1 MIARSLSLF
10 EILPFIFTKPLE
22 LLNSA
27 FPFVFDATPLIVKPP
42 SPLFDTYI
50 LPLSFV
56 IAAFL
61 STKIPSAPV
70 FKMSKLPFLLDT
82 NAPSFMLIPVPLL
95 SNLRLPP
102 SFFTLPF
109 TVIPPWVFVYIELPP
124 MFDASPL
131 IVKPP
136 SPLFVASKS
145 PFVFVILPSTMNP
158 PASLI

>member
-1 MIARSLSLF
+1 MPA
-10 EILPFIFTKPLE
+10 
-22 LLNSA
+22 
-27 FPFVFDATPLIVKPP
+27 
-42 SPLFDTYI
+42 SPLLYTFK
-50 LPLSFV
+50 LPRFSSVFSFV
-56 IAAFL
+56 TVPFFSNNMP
-61 STKIPSAPV
+61 STPV

-158 PASLI
+158 PASFV